1 MATEV
6 SKDSKFTLSIETG
19 ISVLVTVAMVVGMWF
34 TLQADI
40 EEAKEL
46 PVPEVGRTEY
56 DLKDQMIRNTIIETQ
71 KDVTEMKEEQKEMR
85 DDVKNIERMMM
96 QQKWGIEMNLY
107 YGILWL
113 LGLSLWLTPLH
124 SQGKLKDLTQIQL
137 LSQDECVIVQVN
149 ADWNVKASIDL
160 GKMKNCKW
168 FNASIDDKQ
177 YGAIIANEWKIK
189 SVPTIIMFEYG
200 KEIKRFEAGLSFNLD
215 SDKIKKEID
224 EQIDEIMLRRFQ
236 WCII

>member
-6 SKDSKFTLSIETG
+6 SKDSKFTLSLETAVS
-19 ISVLVTVAMVVGMWF
+19 ILVTVGMVIGMWF

-96 QQKWGIEMNLY
+96 QQN
-107 YGILWL
+107 
-113 LGLSLWLTPLH
+113 
-124 SQGKLKDLTQIQL
+124 
-137 LSQDECVIVQVN
+137 
-149 ADWNVKASIDL
+149 
-160 GKMKNCKW
+160 
-168 FNASIDDKQ
+168 
-177 YGAIIANEWKIK
+177 
-189 SVPTIIMFEYG
+189 
-200 KEIKRFEAGLSFNLD
+200 
-215 SDKIKKEID
+215 
-224 EQIDEIMLRRFQ
+224 
-236 WCII
+236 